1 MPVGFYKH
9 SNGVDALMKYK
20 FFNKT
25 GLWIAIIFFI
35 VITVAVVVDLALFWD
50 IGAVAI
56 IGFIFA
62 WALCCAV
69 ILRSLL
75 LLPIILIDADGVH
88 LYAGKRIKQEIKW
101 KDLIE
106 IKSYY
111 KNKQKNYMIYA
122 KDNAQPLNVQF
133 RLNNVEFEKTLKQ
146 FTTVNI

>member
-1 MPVGFYKH
+1 
-9 SNGVDALMKYK
+9 MKYK

-25 GLWIAIIFFI
+25 GLWIAIIFII
-35 VITVAVVVDLALFWD
+35 VITAAVVVDLALFWD

-101 KDLIE
+101 KDLVE

-146 FTTVNI
+146 FTTVNIQESDF